1 MSLLAGWHSL
11 CYLIWAKGGPMIDQE
26 GTTLLEYLLAVI
38 VIIAVS
44 IALIHPGITA
54 YLAPY

>member
-1 MSLLAGWHSL
+1 
-11 CYLIWAKGGPMIDQE
+11 MIDQE

-38 VIIAVS
+38 VIIAVG

-54 YLAPY
+54 GYLAPY